1 MGETVKVGLKGAA
14 AAAVVLICFMLWLG
28 QSSNI
33 HNIYEEII
41 STIQGT
47 SQKARTVSVKRADGS
62 TAQMDLET
70 YLLGVVGCEMT
81 PSYEIEALK
90 AQAVAARTFVVS
102 RDYQVDDS
110 TASQVYMDDTQLQA
124 VWKEQYEASR
134 SRVQEAVEATRGEIM
149 TYEGEPITAFFF
161 ASSGGHTAS
170 SEEYYSDALPYL
182 RSVDSPW
189 DAAVDSDHVSELT
202 CTKAELAAALGMS
215 GAEKIETPVR
225 YDSGYVKSVTID
237 GRAFSGRA
245 IREALQLRSSCF
257 TITVQGDNVTFIVA
271 GSGHG
276 VGMSQEGAQG
286 MALEGYDYKEILTH
300 YYTGISFSN
309 VYKS

>member
-1 MGETVKVGLKGAA
+1 
-14 AAAVVLICFMLWLG
+14 
-28 QSSNI
+28 
-33 HNIYEEII
+33 
-41 STIQGT
+41 
-47 SQKARTVSVKRADGS
+47 
-62 TAQMDLET
+62 MDLET

-300 YYTGISFSN
+300 YYTGISFAN